1 MKKYV
6 ERSTT
11 VRKGNCVNLLL
22 TKRWKKLLY
31 YTYLRIYI
39 LNTEILVTVFQNGCS
54 KVEKILEDEKSPSFT
69 SEFFYEY
76 QHRYFFFPFSHAGKN
91 PNFGFLCKEC
101 FLLCSGFSSFP
112 QDWDIWIIFPPE
124 ILVNHFSLRIWVL
137 TISFFLYFLLFKAVE
152 NSDEILTLSQLKILI
167 LKPVIQGQ
175 YLLIPFLH

>member
-31 YTYLRIYI
+31 YAYLCIYI

-76 QHRYFFFPFSHAGKN
+76 QHRYFFF
-91 PNFGFLCKEC
+91 FL
-101 FLLCSGFSSFP
+101 FLML
-112 QDWDIWIIFPPE
+112 E
-124 ILVNHFSLRIWVL
+124 R
-137 TISFFLYFLLFKAVE
+137 
-152 NSDEILTLSQLKILI
+152 ILI
-167 LKPVIQGQ
+167 LVSFVKNAFSSVLDSQVFLKTETFESYFPQRSW
-175 YLLIPFLH
+175 LIISV